1 MWNSNDS
8 AIRYWSL
15 CARFRNKQQHK
26 YTIARQLYR
35 TGTTL
40 WKTCTCKQNILYRKS
55 MYSNYI
61 FQRYSQKLQNIKNQ
75 VSNEIYVERVEIS
88 LSSFSYALVVLRTFQ

>member
-1 MWNSNDS
+1 
-8 AIRYWSL
+8 
-15 CARFRNKQQHK
+15 
-26 YTIARQLYR
+26 
-35 TGTTL
+35 
-40 WKTCTCKQNILYRKS
+40 